1 MAERKPRKTTTKRK
15 KPAAKKAAKKPV
27 SEAPLEGVAWLTQE
41 LKELDKVVRAAE
53 AAQSFTAV
61 ANLRLRR
68 LTVWEKL
75 EDARKVEQVGEQ
87 MTPEEARAAIERE
100 MVGWPDDLLEK
111 AMDIY
116 CDRHGCAFYLS
127 RDGESRVQRSEGTW
141 RAV

>member
-15 KPAAKKAAKKPV
+15 KPAAKTVTKKPV
-27 SEAPLEGVAWLTQE
+27 VEAPLVGAAWLTQE
-41 LKELDKVVRAAE
+41 LKELDTVVRKAE

-68 LTVWEKL
+68 LNVWEKL
-75 EDARKVEQVGEQ
+75 EDARKVEQVGVQ
-87 MTPEEARAAIERE
+87 MTPSEARAAIERE
-100 MVGWPDDLLEK
+100 MDGWPDDLLEK

-116 CDRHGCAFYLS
+116 CERHGCAFFLS
-127 RDGESRVQRSEGTW
+127 RDGDRRVERKGGAW